1 MQEGEAE
8 QANPQGQQQGLSCPR
23 WNTHILLNKSASENN
38 QPGPNDDQS
47 YMFFSWCSGLLC
59 DGRLIIQKFGTPSGF
74 QRHLEP
80 TYDANKPKTY
90 ILNFRNKIWMH
101 LKIVTFKASICPQA
115 SHSYTES
122 SRLPGRGDWG
132 REAGLGYPLLWEGP
146 EMHTLISVE
155 KQSSPSC
162 WSCSAVPRAE
172 DILLGPSLLQQPA
185 RSSPC
190 QWLLSLQ
197 RSTPPGCTGAI
208 SDESESWTSR

>member
-1 MQEGEAE
+1 MKEGEAE
-8 QANPQGQQQGLSCPR
+8 PANPQGQQQGLSCPK

-47 YMFFSWCSGLLC
+47 YMIFSWCSGLLC
-59 DGRLIIQKFGTPSGF
+59 DGRLIIQKFGSPSGF

-101 LKIVTFKASICPQA
+101 LKIVTFKASICPQT

-122 SRLPGRGDWG
+122 SRLPGRGGWG
-132 REAGLGYPLLWEGP
+132 RQAWATPCCGKDLKCTRRSP
-146 EMHTLISVE
+146 VE

-162 WSCSAVPRAE
+162 WSRSARCHVLRTSFWGPPCS
-172 DILLGPSLLQQPA
+172 SSQP
-185 RSSPC
+185 
-190 QWLLSLQ
+190 
-197 RSTPPGCTGAI
+197 
-208 SDESESWTSR
+208 

>member
-8 QANPQGQQQGLSCPR
+8 QANPQGQQQGLSCPK

-38 QPGPNDDQS
+38 QPGPNNDQS
-47 YMFFSWCSGLLC
+47 YMIFSWCSGLLC
-59 DGRLIIQKFGTPSGF
+59 DGRLIIQKFGSPSGF

-101 LKIVTFKASICPQA
+101 LKIVTFKASICPQT

-122 SRLPGRGDWG
+122 SRLPGRGGWG
-132 REAGLGYPLLWEGP
+132 RQAWATPCCGKDLKCTRRSP
-146 EMHTLISVE
+146 VQ

-162 WSCSAVPRAE
+162 WSRSARRHVLRTSFWGPPCS
-172 DILLGPSLLQQPA
+172 SSQP
-185 RSSPC
+185 
-190 QWLLSLQ
+190 
-197 RSTPPGCTGAI
+197 
-208 SDESESWTSR
+208 